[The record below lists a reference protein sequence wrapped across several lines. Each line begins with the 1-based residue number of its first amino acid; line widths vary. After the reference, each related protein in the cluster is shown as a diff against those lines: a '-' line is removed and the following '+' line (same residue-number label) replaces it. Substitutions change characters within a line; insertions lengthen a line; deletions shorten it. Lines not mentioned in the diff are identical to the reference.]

1 MQDTPRAQP
10 WNLNLGIVAVWLG
23 GLGYTFFPPGNYL
36 ARGGPLPL
44 ILSSFLL
51 ATHTFSPP
59 CSGFKPILWGPV
71 SRARGPHTL
80 LPEGY
85 MHIKR
90 MLLIDSAA
98 SIKRMLCGREPFV
111 YFSISGR
118 FLGHFP
124 SLPRLLMGGGGGDL
138 LQNNGT
144 KAWRGEGRG

>member
-90 MLLIDSAA
+90 MHLIDSAA

-124 SLPRLLMGGGGGDL
+124 SLPRLLMGGGGAAG
-138 LQNNGT
+138 
-144 KAWRGEGRG
+144 WRLAPE